1 MRCRTGGDAILID
14 SFRQVGVYVG
24 RVLKGEKS
32 RRLTNC
38 AANQIRAGHQSQERQ
53 GARPHCTPRHTR
65 HRRRS
70 DRVMR
75 RRDLITLLGGAAAW
89 PLTARAQQPAVINQ
103 PRLPNPRRHEQTGR
117 ADVRGRDS
125 ALPYELG
132 YAL

>member
-24 RVLKGEKS
+24 RVLKGEKP
-32 RRLTNC
+32 
-38 AANQIRAGHQSQERQ
+38 NQIRAGHQSQERQ